1 MISQDKVPIVS
12 PLAPAAIGPYS
23 QAIKCADFIFCSGQL
38 PVDPK
43 TGEVVGTDIET
54 QTEQVLKNLQG
65 VLEAAGSG
73 LFQIVKTTVYLKNM
87 DDFPKMNEVYAKYFP
102 VLPPARATV
111 EVSRLPKNVL
121 VEIECIAHMPKIVES
136 PQAKPF

>member
-1 MISQDKVPIVS
+1 MISQDKIAIVS
-12 PLAPAAIGPYS
+12 PLAPPAIGPYS

-43 TGEVVGTDIET
+43 TGQVVGNDIAT

-65 VLEAAGSG
+65 VLEATGSG
-73 LFQIVKTTVYLKNM
+73 LFQVVKTTVYLKNIE
-87 DDFPKMNEVYAKYFP
+87 DFAKMNEVYAKFFP

-111 EVSRLPKNVL
+111 EVSRLPKDVL
-121 VEIECIAHMPKIVES
+121 VEIECIAHMPKIES
-136 PQAKPF
+136 AQAKPF